1 MREIAKQP
9 TWEGVLKA
17 KHKVDRVLKPTPLV
31 RKEIRG
37 QWCWLKLETLQPIG
51 AFKIR
56 GAWHRISSLTDR
68 EQAKGIIAVSRGNHA
83 QGVAWACRKLKIES
97 VIVMPKDAPAAKIE
111 ATKRLGAKVVTYDR
125 EKQDRDKVASEL
137 LDQFGGTLVHPFG
150 DPWVIEGQGT
160 AGLEIIDQLGCEPS
174 QIIVCCGG
182 GGLTAGLCIACPT
195 SSIIPVEPFGWDMVW
210 QSIRAGKLVSASANM
225 PNTICDALK
234 PTTTKQLNLDIL
246 RKRCK
251 VGITVTDDEVRE
263 AQRYAFL
270 DLKLGCRAW
279 RGGSYCR
286 CSSWKDNLGRKNCS
300 NGNRGNVDPDEF
312 KNNLNPVISNV

>member
-56 GAWHRISSLTDR
+56 GAWHRISSLTDK
-68 EQAKGIIAVSRGNHA
+68 EQAKGIIAVSSGNHA

-270 DLKLGCRAW
+270 DLKLVVEP
-279 RGGSYCR
+279 GGAAAIAAALAG
-286 CSSWKDNLGRKNCS
+286 KITLDEKTVLMVTG
-300 NGNRGNVDPDEF
+300 GNVDPDEF
-312 KNNLNPVISNV
+312 KKTISSQ

>member
-1 MREIAKQP
+1 M
-9 TWEGVLKA
+9 KA

-56 GAWHRISSLTDR
+56 GAWHRISSLTDK
-68 EQAKGIIAVSRGNHA
+68 EQAKGIIAVSSGNHA

-270 DLKLGCRAW
+270 DLKLVVEP
-279 RGGSYCR
+279 GGAAAIAAALAG
-286 CSSWKDNLGRKNCS
+286 KITLDEKTVLMVTG
-300 NGNRGNVDPDEF
+300 GNVDPDEF
-312 KNNLNPVISNV
+312 RKTISTQ

>member
-56 GAWHRISSLTDR
+56 GAWHRISSLTDK
-68 EQAKGIIAVSRGNHA
+68 EQAKGIIAVSSGNHA

-270 DLKLGCRAW
+270 DLKLVVEP
-279 RGGSYCR
+279 GGAAAIAAALAG
-286 CSSWKDNLGRKNCS
+286 KITLDEKTVLMVTG
-300 NGNRGNVDPDEF
+300 GNVDPDEF
-312 KNNLNPVISNV
+312 KKTISTQ

>member
-68 EQAKGIIAVSRGNHA
+68 EQAKGIIAVSSGNHA

-270 DLKLGCRAW
+270 DLKLVVEP
-279 RGGSYCR
+279 GGAAAIAAALAG
-286 CSSWKDNLGRKNCS
+286 KITLDEKTVLMVTG
-300 NGNRGNVDPDEF
+300 GNVDPDEF
-312 KNNLNPVISNV
+312 KKTISSQ

>member
-1 MREIAKQP
+1 M
-9 TWEGVLKA
+9 KA

-68 EQAKGIIAVSRGNHA
+68 EQAKGIIAVSSGNHA

-270 DLKLGCRAW
+270 DLKLVVEP
-279 RGGSYCR
+279 GGAAAIAAALAG
-286 CSSWKDNLGRKNCS
+286 KITLDEKTVLMVTG
-300 NGNRGNVDPDEF
+300 GNVDPDEF
-312 KNNLNPVISNV
+312 KKTISSQ

>member
-1 MREIAKQP
+1 M
-9 TWEGVLKA
+9 KA

-68 EQAKGIIAVSRGNHA
+68 EQAKGIIAVSSGNHA

-195 SSIIPVEPFGWDMVW
+195 SSIIPVEPFGWDIVW

-234 PTTTKQLNLDIL
+234 PTSTKQLNLDIL

-270 DLKLGCRAW
+270 DLKLVVEP
-279 RGGSYCR
+279 GGAAAIAAALAG
-286 CSSWKDNLGRKNCS
+286 KITLDEKTVLMVTG
-300 NGNRGNVDPDEF
+300 GNVDPDEF
-312 KNNLNPVISNV
+312 KKTISSQ

>member
-1 MREIAKQP
+1 M
-9 TWEGVLKA
+9 KA

-56 GAWHRISSLTDR
+56 GAWHRISSLTDK
-68 EQAKGIIAVSRGNHA
+68 EQAKGIIAVSSGNHA

-210 QSIRAGKLVSASANM
+210 QSIRAGKLVSASANI

-270 DLKLGCRAW
+270 DLKLVVEP
-279 RGGSYCR
+279 GGAAAIAAALAG
-286 CSSWKDNLGRKNCS
+286 KITLDEKTVLMVTG
-300 NGNRGNVDPDEF
+300 GNVDPDEF
-312 KNNLNPVISNV
+312 RKTISTQ

>member
-56 GAWHRISSLTDR
+56 GAWHRISSLTDK
-68 EQAKGIIAVSRGNHA
+68 EQAKGIIAVSSGNHA

-234 PTTTKQLNLDIL
+234 PTSTKQLNLDIL

-270 DLKLGCRAW
+270 DLKLVVEP
-279 RGGSYCR
+279 GGAAAIAAALAG
-286 CSSWKDNLGRKNCS
+286 KITLDEKTVLMVTG
-300 NGNRGNVDPDEF
+300 GNVDPDEF
-312 KNNLNPVISNV
+312 KKTISSQ

>member
-56 GAWHRISSLTDR
+56 GAWHRISSLTDK
-68 EQAKGIIAVSRGNHA
+68 EQSKGIIAVSSGNHA

-270 DLKLGCRAW
+270 DLKLVVEP
-279 RGGSYCR
+279 GGAAAIAAALAG
-286 CSSWKDNLGRKNCS
+286 KITLDEKTVLMVTG
-300 NGNRGNVDPDEF
+300 GNVDPDEF
-312 KNNLNPVISNV
+312 KKTISSQ

>member
-17 KHKVDRVLKPTPLV
+17 KHKVDRILKHTPLV
-31 RKEIRG
+31 RKEILG

-56 GAWHRISSLTDR
+56 GAWHRISSLTDE
-68 EQAKGIIAVSRGNHA
+68 EQAKGIIAVSSGNHA

-174 QIIVCCGG
+174 QILVCCGG

-251 VGITVTDDEVRE
+251 VGITVTDYEVRE

-270 DLKLGCRAW
+270 DLKLVVEP
-279 RGGSYCR
+279 GGAAAIAAALAG
-286 CSSWKDNLGRKNCS
+286 KITLDEKTVLMVTG
-300 NGNRGNVDPDEF
+300 GNVDPDEF
-312 KNNLNPVISNV
+312 KRTISSQ

>member
-56 GAWHRISSLTDR
+56 GAWHRILSLTDK
-68 EQAKGIIAVSRGNHA
+68 EQAKGIIAVSSGNHA

-270 DLKLGCRAW
+270 DLKLVVEP
-279 RGGSYCR
+279 GGAAAIAAALAG
-286 CSSWKDNLGRKNCS
+286 KITLDEKTVLMVTG
-300 NGNRGNVDPDEF
+300 GNVDPDEF
-312 KNNLNPVISNV
+312 KKTISSQ